1 MSDNQESQ
9 DFGAILAAFESEK
22 EGAGTG
28 QDPKVGEKVS
38 GKILS
43 IGRDHSFVDLGTKS
57 EGMVATSEL
66 LDDEGDL
73 AFDDG
78 DTVEGVVTGR
88 DKDSRCL
95 ILRVKPGRGEAA
107 REEIAQAHQ
116 HGIPVEG
123 RVTGTNKGGLEVEVA
138 GLRAFCPVSQIDLA
152 FVEEPSVFVGRRLTF
167 RITRFEPA
175 GRGGHP
181 NIVLSRR
188 VLLEE
193 EAKERAKEV
202 RKTLEEGKTVR
213 GTVSSITDYG
223 AFINLGGDIEGL
235 LHVSQM
241 SHERVEDPKD
251 VVRVGENVEVK
262 ILKIEEREGRDGKTT
277 ERISLSRK
285 ALEADPWDDVQERF
299 PVGTQVTGRVM
310 GLEPYG
316 AFVRLAP
323 GIQGLVHVSELGAAR
338 RISHAREVVELGQ
351 DLEVRVLDVDT
362 DKQRISLTRVL
373 ESAEDVDL
381 QEAAQSAQDAGGF
394 GAMADFFD
402 QSGAE
407 GGDSED
413 DS

>member
-1 MSDNQESQ
+1 MSNDQENQ
-9 DFGAILAAFESEK
+9 DFGAILAAFEQER
-22 EGAGTG
+22 EEAGTG
-28 QDPKVGEKVS
+28 KDPKVGEKVS

-43 IGRDHSFVDLGTKS
+43 IGRDYAFVDLGTKS

-73 AFDDG
+73 AFGEG

-88 DKDSRCL
+88 DSDSRCL

-107 REEIAQAHQ
+107 REEIAQAYE

-138 GLRAFCPVSQIDLA
+138 GLKAFCPVSQIDLS
-152 FVEEPSVFVGRRLTF
+152 FIEEPSVYVGRRLTF

-175 GRGGHP
+175 GRGGQP
-181 NIVLSRR
+181 NVVLSRR

-193 EAKERAKEV
+193 EAEERAKEV

-213 GTVSSITDYG
+213 GTVSSITSYG
-223 AFINLGGDIEGL
+223 AFVDLGGGIEGL
-235 LHVSQM
+235 LHVSEM
-241 SHERVEDPKD
+241 GHERVEDPKD
-251 VVRVGENVEVK
+251 VVRKGEHVEVK
-262 ILKIEEREGRDGKTT
+262 ILKIEEGEGKGGKPM

-285 ALEADPWDDVQERF
+285 ALEADPWDDVEERF

-310 GLEPYG
+310 GLETYG

-351 DLEVRVLDVDT
+351 DLEVRVLDVDE
-362 DKQRISLTRVL
+362 DKRRISLTRVL

-381 QEAAQSAQDAGGF
+381 EEAAQQAEGSGGF
-394 GAMADFFD
+394 GAMADFFEK
-402 QSGAE
+402 SGGEDE
-407 GGDSED
+407 GKQGES
-413 DS
+413 